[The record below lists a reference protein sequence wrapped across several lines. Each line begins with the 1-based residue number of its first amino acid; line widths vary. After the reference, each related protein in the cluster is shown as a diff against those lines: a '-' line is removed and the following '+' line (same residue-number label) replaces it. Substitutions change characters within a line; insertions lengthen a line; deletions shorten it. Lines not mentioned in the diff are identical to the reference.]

1 VGQFGNSL
9 GKERRM
15 TKVRVDGSLGSPD
28 RR

>member
-15 TKVRVDGSLGSPD
+15 TKVRVDGGLGSPD